1 MDASTID
8 SSDLAGL
15 LAQYA
20 GYTIEDLYSA
30 KRSIDEARY
39 AIAAMLALQIYE
51 LIAGMQKEIRL
62 IHRGT
67 LSSIQVLYFLC
78 RYYPLV
84 IWVLVIW
91 AYVADHDADTCSRV
105 AHTVHALLAPCQFFS
120 QAVMM
125 MRAFAFAGRS
135 KRILALLGSCY
146 ICLLGVDIWVF
157 CTQIV
162 IPPTELYVLLGG
174 TGCFPNYGDGFMA
187 LRIGYSMLA
196 AIMMDLISLVVVVV
210 HCLRS
215 GWNRDVSLARYFVS
229 QGLTAFALVLLINV
243 GTAILFFRPPR
254 YHTGVG
260 IPLILI
266 VSNVVACRVIL
277 QLRAQVLPT
286 ASELSRRRSC
296 LVRNA
301 FFLPESDS
309 WIIESQAL
317 PSTQNYNLS

>member
-1 MDASTID
+1 MDASMIA

-15 LAQYA
+15 SAQYQ

-51 LIAGMQKEIRL
+51 LIAGMQKEIRV

-67 LSSIQVLYFLC
+67 SSSIQVLYFLC

-91 AYVADHDADTCSRV
+91 AYVADHDVDTCSHV
-105 AHTVHALLAPCQFFS
+105 AHAVHAALAPCQFFS

-146 ICLLGVDIWVF
+146 IGLLGVDIWAF
-157 CTQIV
+157 CTQIAM
-162 IPPTELYVLLGG
+162 PPTQLYVVLGG
-174 TGCFPNYGDGFMA
+174 TGCFPNYGDGLMA
-187 LRIGYSMLA
+187 LHIGLA
-196 AIMMDLISLVVVVV
+196 AIMMDFISLVVVVI

-229 QGLTAFALVLLINV
+229 QGLTAFGFVLLVNV

-254 YHTGVG
+254 YRTGIG

-266 VSNVVACRVIL
+266 VSNVVVL
-277 QLRAQVLPT
+277 QVLPT
-286 ASELSRRRSC
+286 ASELSRRHSC

-309 WIIESQAL
+309 WTIESQAL
-317 PSTQNYNLS
+317 P